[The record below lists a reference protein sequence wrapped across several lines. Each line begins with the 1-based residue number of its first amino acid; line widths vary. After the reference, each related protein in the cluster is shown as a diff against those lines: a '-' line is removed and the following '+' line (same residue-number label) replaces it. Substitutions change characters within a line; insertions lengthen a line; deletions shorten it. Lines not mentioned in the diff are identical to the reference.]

1 MRIMNGN
8 QILAIYEEISRTTG
22 QMLAAAH
29 SDDWDGLV
37 ALEKD
42 CSGMFARLFE
52 VEDGAPRD
60 AEFQRR
66 KGELIRG
73 VLADDAQIRLLVEP
87 WLVQL
92 TAMIGSTR
100 QQNRLSRAYDVGAA
114 G

>member
-22 QMLAAAH
+22 QMLAAAR

-52 VEDGAPRD
+52 AEDGAPRD